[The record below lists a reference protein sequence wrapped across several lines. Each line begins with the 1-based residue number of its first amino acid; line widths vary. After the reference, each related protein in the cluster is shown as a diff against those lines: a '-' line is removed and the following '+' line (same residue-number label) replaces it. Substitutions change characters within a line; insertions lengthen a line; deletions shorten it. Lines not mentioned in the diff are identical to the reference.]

1 MSNGARRTVI
11 AVAALFA
18 LHIGLNSASADLT
31 GDTFESEDWRVSL
44 TGPKGWK
51 LSDDTSY
58 PSILLWMVH
67 RRPDAR
73 MLFSAELLVDVKD
86 AQGYANQTAEGLKK
100 LGFKV
105 RAPQLH
111 SATGAYWMDFDDGK
125 HFLRQAVLVPAQSA
139 IGYSLTLSAPEIRSR
154 GQLLRAFDDTLRSI
168 VPVRTKQDVSSESAP

>member
-1 MSNGARRTVI
+1 MSKRARLSVAMLAT
-11 AVAALFA
+11 AVAL
-18 LHIGLNSASADLT
+18 LIGLNSSRADLA
-31 GDTFESEDWRVSL
+31 GDAFTSEKWRVSL

-51 LSDDTSY
+51 LSDKSSY
-58 PSILLWMVH
+58 PTVLLWMAH
-67 RRPDAR
+67 RRPKAR
-73 MLFSAELLVDVKD
+73 MLFAAELLVDVKD
-86 AQGYANQTAEGLKK
+86 AQTYATQTAERLKK
-100 LGFKV
+100 LGFTV

-168 VPVRTKQDVSSESAP
+168 VPVRTKQDVGSESAP